1 MLDSASRALTHLLYP
16 LKFSGVFIP
25 VLPSRLLS
33 CLEAPVSYIIG
44 IDRKYERL
52 EIPTDDFLLCD
63 LDQDSIVHAVAP
75 PRLPPTLRQ
84 KLGNLLA
91 MAAPLHLSRGIPT
104 GPPAYIQEC
113 YPKNCFTINRDVISK
128 KRMPADYGKY
138 VGLRAAQFGDWSG
151 DPPAKAPVFNAFQHM
166 IRQEEKEMEAFFY
179 ASNASSMNSM
189 NPFTSFDPSKYGTVS
204 STRSLQTKGGG
215 GSTIK
220 NLTAHLRHPSSGS
233 GTWAN
238 SFSSRSVSSLPH
250 VRSSF
255 WLTFSLVYR

>member
-1 MLDSASRALTHLLYP
+1 M
-16 LKFSGVFIP
+16 
-25 VLPSRLLS
+25 
-33 CLEAPVSYIIG
+33 
-44 IDRKYERL
+44 
-52 EIPTDDFLLCD
+52 DDFLLCD
-63 LDQDSIVHAVAP
+63 LDQDSIVHSAAP

-113 YPKNCFTINRDVISK
+113 YPRNCFTINRDVISK
-128 KRMPADYGKY
+128 KRMPAEYGKY

-151 DPPAKAPVFNAFQHM
+151 DPPAKAPVFNAFQHI

-179 ASNASSMNSM
+179 ASNPSSMNSI
-189 NPFTSFDPSKYGTVS
+189 NAFTTFDPSKYGTVS
-204 STRSLQTKGGG
+204 STRSLQTAGGGGGG

-220 NLTAHLRHPSSGS
+220 SLTAHLRHPSSGS

-238 SFSSRSVSSLPH
+238 SLSHRSVSFLPLI
-250 VRSSF
+250 RFSF
-255 WLTFSLVYR
+255 C